1 MLDAKY
7 GEGEYPIVGRNADGE
22 PRKGAF
28 EVTTAGAGE
37 LLYSKL
43 ATKRHLVGT
52 RIKVDGAVVHDD
64 RPFEAFCAEALE
76 PATGD

>member
-1 MLDAKY
+1 MAPVWQ
-7 GEGEYPIVGRNADGE
+7 GEDGLL
-22 PRKGAF
+22 KLL
-28 EVTTAGAGE
+28 TTAGAGE

-64 RPFEAFCAEALE
+64 RPFEAFCAQTLE
-76 PATGD
+76 PATRG